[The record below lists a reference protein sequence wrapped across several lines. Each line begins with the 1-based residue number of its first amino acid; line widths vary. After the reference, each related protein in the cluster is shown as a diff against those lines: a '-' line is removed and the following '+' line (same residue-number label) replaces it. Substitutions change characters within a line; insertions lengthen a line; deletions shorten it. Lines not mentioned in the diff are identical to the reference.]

1 MSRAAENS
9 IRFGTKSE
17 TLERLQPRVT
27 RSQILPLYFF
37 TARQWRDDPVR
48 VLESIA
54 RMEHG
59 GSFVIVRS
67 SAQNEDSFN
76 SSMAGLFTSCLNVSF
91 TDPRA
96 LSVAIDQVIA
106 SFAEHRCEDNQIL
119 IQPMLTSIQM
129 SGVVMTHD
137 LEHGAPYYVVNY
149 DDESGLTDTITGGQ
163 GIQKTVLVYRDTQ
176 SAQLRS
182 PRLQAVIDACREL
195 ETLCGNVPLDIEFA
209 VDRHQ
214 QVYVLQ
220 VRRITLCNTWH
231 PVTERRVARQ
241 LEHIQQFLARRLA
254 SQADLHGDSTLLGV
268 MPDWNPAEIIGTTPR
283 PLAASL
289 YRRLVTD
296 STWRE
301 ARALMGYHHPRHQAL
316 MVMLGHHPY
325 IDVRCSFN
333 SFLPAGLAP
342 ELGTKLVNAWL
353 QRLQAHPQ
361 WHDKV
366 EFDVVQTCLDFT
378 FDADFAERYGD
389 HFSAAEQRTYR
400 AALDQL
406 TLRALNGDGAGAL
419 PPLLEQVRAHERQQQ
434 NRRLDAMPADL
445 DSIHRLLLDCREQGT
460 LPFAMLA
467 RHAFIAEALLR
478 SACRRGALSTERL
491 LAWKQSIHTVTTELT
506 REYAQVCA
514 DARTLPAFVAKFGHL
529 RPGTYD
535 ITSLRYDERH
545 DLFAAAS
552 VELSPGD
559 SQQAAFQ
566 LLPEERQALQRLLD
580 EQDWPLSAEHLLGYA
595 SQAIQAREY
604 AKLVFT
610 RDLSDALQLLV
621 SWGAEVGLAREDL
634 SFLDIHPLLDSL
646 TAPLMDDTDRVL
658 LESASQARRSYEQG
672 ISLKLGHL
680 ISAVDDVF
688 VAPLHRSLPNFIT
701 RQNIEAAGM
710 ELRQHTPASAPLK
723 GKIVCIENADPGYD
737 WVFTRGIAGLVTQYG
752 GANSH
757 MAIRCA
763 EFGIPAAIGCG
774 EQLFNRIL
782 RSPRIALN
790 CRDKTLNPVQP

>member
-1 MSRAAENS
+1 MSGTAQS

-17 TLERLQPRVT
+17 TLERLLPRVT

-37 TARQWRDDPVR
+37 TAGQWRDRPAE
-48 VLESIA
+48 VLQNIA
-54 RMEHG
+54 GMEHG
-59 GSFVIVRS
+59 GCVIVRS
-67 SAQNEDSFN
+67 SAQNEDGFN
-76 SSMAGLFTSCLNVSF
+76 SSMAGLFASCLNVCAS
-91 TDPRA
+91 DPQA
-96 LSVAIDQVIA
+96 LSAAIEQVMA
-106 SFAEHRCEDNQIL
+106 SFAEHPSEDNQVL

-137 LEHGAPYYVVNY
+137 LEHGAPYYVINY
-149 DDESGLTDTITGGQ
+149 DDESGLTDTITGGL
-163 GIQKTVLVYRDTQ
+163 GIQKTVLIYRDTEGE
-176 SAQLRS
+176 QLRS
-182 PRLQAVIDACREL
+182 PRLQAVLEACREL
-195 ETLCGNVPLDIEFA
+195 EALCGAVPLDIEFA
-209 VDRHQ
+209 VDLHQ

-241 LEHIQQFLARRLA
+241 LEHIRHFLGKRLGPRA
-254 SQADLHGDSTLLGV
+254 GLYGDSTLLGV

-289 YRRLVTD
+289 YRWLVTD
-296 STWRE
+296 ASWRE

-333 SFLPAGLAP
+333 SFLPAGLEP
-342 ELGTKLVNAWL
+342 TLCNTLVNAWL

-366 EFDVVQTCLDFT
+366 EFEIVPTCLDFT
-378 FDADFAERYGD
+378 FDSDFAERYGNLLTP
-389 HFSAAEQRTYR
+389 AEQLTYR
-400 AALDQL
+400 RALEQL
-406 TLRALNGDGAGAL
+406 TRQALSGSGDGALG
-419 PPLLEQVRAHERQQQ
+419 PLLEQVRAHERHQQQ
-434 NRRLDAMPADL
+434 RRLEALPADL
-445 DSIHRLLLDCREQGT
+445 DSIQRLLLDCREQGT
-460 LPFAMLA
+460 VPFAMLA
-467 RHAFIAEALLR
+467 RHAFIAEALMR
-478 SACRRGALSTERL
+478 SACRRGALSQERL

-506 REYAQVCA
+506 RDYAQVCA
-514 DARTLPAFVAKFGHL
+514 DARALPAFVAKFGHL

-545 DLFAAAS
+545 DLFAAAA
-552 VELSPGD
+552 VELHPSPE
-559 SQQAAFQ
+559 QQAPFQ
-566 LLPEERQALQRLLD
+566 LSPAEQQALQQLLD
-580 EQDWPLSAEHLLGYA
+580 EQHWPLSSEQLLSYA

-621 SWGAEVGLAREDL
+621 QWGADVGLAREDL
-634 SFLDIHPLLDSL
+634 SFLDTHSLLDSL
-646 TAPLMDDTDRVL
+646 TAPLMDDIDRVL
-658 LESASQARRSYEQG
+658 LESANQARRSYEQG

-701 RQNIEAAGM
+701 RQNVEATGL
-710 ELRQHTPASAPLK
+710 ELRQDTPASAPLK
-723 GKIVCIENADPGYD
+723 GKIICIENADPGYD

>member
-1 MSRAAENS
+1 MNQAAEN
-9 IRFGTKSE
+9 IVRFGTKSE
-17 TLERLQPRVT
+17 TLERLQPRVI
-27 RSQILPLYFF
+27 RSRILPLYFF
-37 TARQWRDDPVR
+37 TARQWRDAPAD
-48 VLESIA
+48 VLQNIA
-54 RMEHG
+54 RLEHG
-59 GSFVIVRS
+59 GFFVIVRS
-67 SAQNEDSFN
+67 SAQNEDSVN
-76 SSMAGLFTSCLNVSF
+76 SSMAGLFTSCLNVSV
-91 TDPRA
+91 TDPQA
-96 LSVAIDQVIA
+96 LSVAIEQVIA

-163 GIQKTVLVYRDTQ
+163 GIQKTVLVYRDTE

-209 VDRHQ
+209 VDHHQ

-241 LEHIQQFLARRLA
+241 LEHIQRFLGKRLA
-254 SQADLHGDSTLLGV
+254 PQAGLYGDSTLLGV

-283 PLAASL
+283 PLAVSL

-301 ARALMGYHHPRHQAL
+301 ARALMGYHQPRHQAL

-333 SFLPAGLAP
+333 SFLPAGLEP
-342 ELGTKLVNAWL
+342 GLCTRLVNAWL

-366 EFDVVQTCLDFT
+366 EFEVVQTCLDFT

-389 HFSAAEQRTYR
+389 SLSAAEQRAYR
-400 AALDQL
+400 SALDQL
-406 TLRALNGDGAGAL
+406 TLRALSGDGAGAL
-419 PPLLEQVRAHERQQQ
+419 PTLLDQVRAHERQQQ
-434 NRRLDAMPADL
+434 RRRLDAIPADL

-478 SACRRGALSTERL
+478 SACRRGALSNERL

-514 DARTLPAFVAKFGHL
+514 DVRTLPAFVSKFGHL

-545 DLFAAAS
+545 DLFAAAT
-552 VELSPGD
+552 VELGHGES
-559 SQQAAFQ
+559 SQATFQ
-566 LLPEERQALQRLLD
+566 LQPEERQALQQLID
-580 EQDWPLSAEHLLGYA
+580 EQGWPLSTEYLLDYA

-621 SWGAEVGLAREDL
+621 SWGADVGLAREDL

-646 TAPLMDDTDRVL
+646 TTPLMDDTDRVL

-701 RQNIEAAGM
+701 RQNVEAVGM
-710 ELRQHTPASAPLK
+710 ELRQDTPASAPLK

>member
-1 MSRAAENS
+1 MNPVAEN
-9 IRFGTKSE
+9 IVRFGTKSE

-37 TARQWRDDPVR
+37 TARQWLDDPAE
-48 VLESIA
+48 VLQNIA
-54 RMEHG
+54 RLEPDG
-59 GSFVIVRS
+59 FFVIVRS
-67 SAQNEDSFN
+67 SAQNEDSVN
-76 SSMAGLFTSCLNVSF
+76 SSMAGLFTSCLNVSA

-96 LSVAIDQVIA
+96 LNAAIEQVIA

-163 GIQKTVLVYRDTQ
+163 GIQKTVLVYRDTE

-241 LEHIQQFLARRLA
+241 LEHIQRFLGKRLA
-254 SQADLHGDSTLLGV
+254 PQAGLYGDSTLLGV

-333 SFLPAGLAP
+333 SFLPAGLEP
-342 ELGTKLVNAWL
+342 GLCTKLVNAWL
-353 QRLQAHPQ
+353 QRLQSHPQ

-366 EFDVVQTCLDFT
+366 EFEVVQTCLDFT
-378 FDADFAERYGD
+378 FDADFAQRYGD
-389 HFSAAEQRTYR
+389 SLSAVEQRAYR
-400 AALDQL
+400 TALDQL
-406 TLRALNGDGAGAL
+406 TLRALSGEGAGAL
-419 PPLLEQVRAHERQQQ
+419 PPLLDRVRAHERQQQ
-434 NRRLDAMPADL
+434 SRRLDVLPADL
-445 DSIHRLLLDCREQGT
+445 DNIHRLLLDCREQGT

-478 SACRRGALSTERL
+478 SACRRGALSNERL

-545 DLFAAAS
+545 DLFAAAT
-552 VELSPGD
+552 VELGHSESP
-559 SQQAAFQ
+559 QAAFQ
-566 LLPEERQALQRLLD
+566 LQPEEHQALQRLID
-580 EQDWPLSAEHLLGYA
+580 EQGWPLSTEHLLDYA

-621 SWGAEVGLAREDL
+621 SWGADVGLAREDL

-701 RQNIEAAGM
+701 RQNVEAIGM
-710 ELRQHTPASAPLK
+710 ELRQDTPASAPLK

>member
-1 MSRAAENS
+1 MNQAIAAP

-17 TLERLQPRVT
+17 TLERLQLRV
-27 RSQILPLYFF
+27 SQSRILPLCFF
-37 TARQWRDDPVR
+37 TVRQWRDAPAH
-48 VLESIA
+48 VLASIA
-54 RMEHG
+54 GMEHDG
-59 GSFVIVRS
+59 HFVIVRS
-67 SAQNEDSFN
+67 SAQNEDGLN
-76 SSMAGLFTSCLNVSF
+76 SSMAGQFSSCLNVSF
-91 TDPRA
+91 TDPQI
-96 LSVAIDQVIA
+96 LSGAIEQVIA
-106 SFAEHRCEDNQIL
+106 SFGEHHHDDNQIL

-163 GIQKTVLVYRDTQ
+163 GIQKTVLVYRDT
-176 SAQLRS
+176 ARDQLRS

-195 ETLCGNVPLDIEFA
+195 EELCGKVPLDIEFA
-209 VDRHQ
+209 VDHQQ

-241 LEHIQQFLARRLA
+241 LEHIQRFLGKRLA
-254 SQADLHGDSTLLGV
+254 PQAGLHGDTTLLGV

-333 SFLPAGLAP
+333 SFLPAGL
-342 ELGTKLVNAWL
+342 EGGLCDKLVNAWL

-366 EFDVVQTCLDFT
+366 EFEIVQTCLDFT
-378 FDADFAERYGD
+378 FDSDFAGRYGAG
-389 HFSAAEQRTYR
+389 FSATERQDYR
-400 AALDQL
+400 AALDRL
-406 TLRALNGDGAGAL
+406 TRRALSAEGAGAL
-419 PPLLEQVRAHERQQQ
+419 APLLEQVRAHEHRQQE
-434 NRRLDAMPADL
+434 RRLGAMPADL
-445 DSIHRLLLDCREQGT
+445 DSIDRLLLECREHGT

-478 SACRRGALSTERL
+478 SACRRGALSQDRL
-491 LAWKQSIHTVTTELT
+491 LAWKQSIQTVTTELT
-506 REYAQVCA
+506 HEYAQVCS

-545 DLFAAAS
+545 DLFAVAN
-552 VELSPGD
+552 VELNPGD
-559 SQQAAFQ
+559 SPQAPFQ
-566 LLPEERQALQRLLD
+566 LLPAERQALQALLD
-580 EQDWPLSAEHLLGYA
+580 EQHWPLSAEQLLGYA

-621 SWGAEVGLAREDL
+621 SWGAEVGLARDDL

-701 RQNIEAAGM
+701 RQNVEAAGL
-710 ELRQHTPASAPLK
+710 ELRQDTPASAPLK

-774 EQLFNRIL
+774 EQLFQRIL

>member
-1 MSRAAENS
+1 MNQAAEN
-9 IRFGTKSE
+9 IVRFGTKSE

-27 RSQILPLYFF
+27 RSRILPLYFF
-37 TARQWRDDPVR
+37 TARQWLDAPAD
-48 VLESIA
+48 VLLNIA

-59 GSFVIVRS
+59 GCVIVRS

-76 SSMAGLFTSCLNVSF
+76 SSMAGLFTSCLNVSA

-96 LSVAIDQVIA
+96 LNAAIEQVIA
-106 SFAEHRCEDNQIL
+106 SFAEHRCEDNQVL
-119 IQPMLTSIQM
+119 VQPMLTSIQM

-163 GIQKTVLVYRDTQ
+163 GIQKTVLVYRDTE

-209 VDRHQ
+209 VDHHQ

-241 LEHIQQFLARRLA
+241 LEHIQRFLGKRLTP
-254 SQADLHGDSTLLGV
+254 QAGLYGDSTLLGV

-301 ARALMGYHHPRHQAL
+301 ARALMGYHQPRHQAL

-333 SFLPAGLAP
+333 SFLPAGLEP
-342 ELGTKLVNAWL
+342 GLCTRLVNAWL

-366 EFDVVQTCLDFT
+366 EFEVVQTCLDFT

-389 HFSAAEQRTYR
+389 SLSAAEQRAYR
-400 AALDQL
+400 SALDQL
-406 TLRALNGDGAGAL
+406 TLRALSGGGAGAL
-419 PPLLEQVRAHERQQQ
+419 PPLLDQVRAHERQQQ
-434 NRRLDAMPADL
+434 RRRLDAIPADL

-478 SACRRGALSTERL
+478 SACRRGALSNERL

-514 DARTLPAFVAKFGHL
+514 DIRTLPAFVAKFGHL

-545 DLFAAAS
+545 DLFAAAT
-552 VELSPGD
+552 VELGHGES
-559 SQQAAFQ
+559 SQATFQ
-566 LLPEERQALQRLLD
+566 LQPEERQALQQLID
-580 EQDWPLSAEHLLGYA
+580 EQGWPLSTEYLLDYA

-621 SWGAEVGLAREDL
+621 SWGADVGLAREDL

-646 TAPLMDDTDRVL
+646 TTPLMDDTDRVL

-701 RQNIEAAGM
+701 RQNVEAVGM
-710 ELRQHTPASAPLK
+710 ELRQDTPASAPLK

>member
-1 MSRAAENS
+1 MNQAADNTV
-9 IRFGTKSE
+9 RFGTKSE

-27 RSQILPLYFF
+27 RSRILPLYFF
-37 TARQWRDDPVR
+37 TARQWQEAPAD
-48 VLESIA
+48 VLQNIA

-59 GSFVIVRS
+59 GCVIVRS
-67 SAQNEDSFN
+67 SAQNEDGFN
-76 SSMAGLFTSCLNVSF
+76 SSMAGLFTSCLNVSA
-91 TDPRA
+91 TAPQA
-96 LSVAIDQVIA
+96 LSAAIEQVIA

-163 GIQKTVLVYRDTQ
+163 GIQKTVLVYRDTA
-176 SAQLRS
+176 SSQLRS

-195 ETLCGNVPLDIEFA
+195 ETLCGKVPLDIEFA

-241 LEHIQQFLARRLA
+241 LEHLQGFLGKRLA
-254 SQADLHGDSTLLGV
+254 PQAGMYGDSTLLGV

-333 SFLPAGLAP
+333 SLLPAGLEP
-342 ELGTKLVNAWL
+342 GLCGKLVDAWL

-361 WHDKV
+361 WHDKI
-366 EFDVVQTCLDFT
+366 EFDIVQTCLDFT

-389 HFSAAEQRTYR
+389 CLSTAEQQAYR

-406 TLRALNGDGAGAL
+406 TLRALTGAGAGAL
-419 PPLLEQVRAHERQQQ
+419 PPLLDQVRTHESRQQS
-434 NRRLDAMPADL
+434 RRLDTLPAGL
-445 DSIHRLLLDCREQGT
+445 DSIQRLLHDCREQGT
-460 LPFAMLA
+460 LPFAILA

-478 SACRRGALSTERL
+478 SACRRGALSDERL
-491 LAWKQSIHTVTTELT
+491 LAWKQSIRTVTTELIG
-506 REYAQVCA
+506 EYAQVCA
-514 DARTLPAFVAKFGHL
+514 DARALPAFVAKFGHL

-545 DLFAAAS
+545 DLFAAAT
-552 VELSPGD
+552 VELALGEGP
-559 SQQAAFQ
+559 QATFQ
-566 LLPEERQALQRLLD
+566 LQTEERQALQRLID
-580 EQDWPLSAEHLLGYA
+580 EQNWPLTAEHLLDYA

-621 SWGAEVGLAREDL
+621 NWGADVGLAREDL

-680 ISAVDDVF
+680 ISTVDDVF

-701 RQNIEAAGM
+701 RQNIEANGM
-710 ELRQHTPASAPLK
+710 HLRQDTPASAPLK

-737 WVFTRGIAGLVTQYG
+737 WVFTRGIVGLVTQYG

>member
-1 MSRAAENS
+1 MNQAAEN
-9 IRFGTKSE
+9 IVRFGTKSE
-17 TLERLQPRVT
+17 TLERLQPRVI
-27 RSQILPLYFF
+27 RSRILPLYFF
-37 TARQWRDDPVR
+37 TARQWRDAPAD
-48 VLESIA
+48 VLQNIS
-54 RMEHG
+54 RLEHG
-59 GSFVIVRS
+59 GFFVIVRS
-67 SAQNEDSFN
+67 SAQNEDSVN
-76 SSMAGLFTSCLNVSF
+76 SSMAGLFTSCLNVSV
-91 TDPRA
+91 TDPQA
-96 LSVAIDQVIA
+96 LSVAIEQVIA

-163 GIQKTVLVYRDTQ
+163 GIQKTVLVYRDTE

-209 VDRHQ
+209 VDHHQ

-241 LEHIQQFLARRLA
+241 LEHIQRFLGKRLA
-254 SQADLHGDSTLLGV
+254 PQAGLYGDSTLLGV

-301 ARALMGYHHPRHQAL
+301 ARALMGYHQPRHQAL

-333 SFLPAGLAP
+333 SFLPAGLEP
-342 ELGTKLVNAWL
+342 GLCTRLVNAWL

-366 EFDVVQTCLDFT
+366 EFEVVQTCLDFT

-389 HFSAAEQRTYR
+389 SLSAAEQRAYR
-400 AALDQL
+400 SALDQL
-406 TLRALNGDGAGAL
+406 TLRALSGGGAGAL
-419 PPLLEQVRAHERQQQ
+419 PTLLDQVRAHERQQQ
-434 NRRLDAMPADL
+434 RRRLDAIPADL

-478 SACRRGALSTERL
+478 SACRRGALSNERL

-514 DARTLPAFVAKFGHL
+514 DVRTLPAFVAKFGHL

-545 DLFAAAS
+545 DLFAAET
-552 VELSPGD
+552 VELGHGESP
-559 SQQAAFQ
+559 QATFQ
-566 LLPEERQALQRLLD
+566 LHPEERQALQGLID
-580 EQDWPLSAEHLLGYA
+580 EQGWPLSTEHLLDYA

-621 SWGAEVGLAREDL
+621 SWGADVGLAREDL

-646 TAPLMDDTDRVL
+646 TTPLMDDTDRVL

-680 ISAVDDVF
+680 VSAVDDVF

-701 RQNIEAAGM
+701 RQNVEAVGM
-710 ELRQHTPASAPLK
+710 ELRQDTPASAPLK

>member
-1 MSRAAENS
+1 MSRAAEHC

-37 TARQWRDDPVR
+37 TARQWRDDPAQ
-48 VLESIA
+48 VLANIA
-54 RMEHG
+54 GMELG

-67 SAQNEDSFN
+67 SAQNEDGFN
-76 SSMAGLFTSCLNVSF
+76 SSMAGQFASCLNVSV

-96 LSVAIDQVIA
+96 LSVAIEQVIA
-106 SFAEHRCEDNQIL
+106 SFAEHHCEDNQVL

-254 SQADLHGDSTLLGV
+254 PQSGLHGDSTLLGV

-366 EFDVVQTCLDFT
+366 EFEVVQTCLDFT
-378 FDADFAERYGD
+378 FDADFTERYGD
-389 HFSAAEQRTYR
+389 NFNAAEQRTYR

-559 SQQAAFQ
+559 SQQAEFQ
-566 LLPEERQALQRLLD
+566 LQPAERQALQRLLD
-580 EQDWPLSAEHLLGYA
+580 EQDWPLSTEQLLSYA

-701 RQNIEAAGM
+701 RQNVEAAGM
-710 ELRQHTPASAPLK
+710 ELRQDTPASAPLK